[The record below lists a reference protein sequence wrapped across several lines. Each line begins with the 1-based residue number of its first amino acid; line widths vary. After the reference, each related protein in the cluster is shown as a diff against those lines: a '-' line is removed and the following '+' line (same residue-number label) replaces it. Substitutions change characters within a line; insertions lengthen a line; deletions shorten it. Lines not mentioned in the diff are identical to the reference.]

1 MYDVKSVAKYVI
13 SYCREQEYVMS
24 NLKLQ
29 KVLYFVQAA
38 FLSTRHYPC
47 FEEDFEA
54 WDFGPVV
61 PEIYHEY
68 KIFGSSNIIAD
79 NDISRSMFSAE
90 DREIIDDMVDI
101 CSGYS
106 ASELVSIT
114 HSQSPWKDAYRRY
127 SNNIISK
134 DAIEEFFS
142 DK

>member
-68 KIFGSSNIIAD
+68 KIFGLSFI
-79 NDISRSMFSAE
+79 FSF
-90 DREIIDDMVDI
+90 
-101 CSGYS
+101 
-106 ASELVSIT
+106 
-114 HSQSPWKDAYRRY
+114 
-127 SNNIISK
+127 
-134 DAIEEFFS
+134 EFFS
-142 DK
+142 LSFIC